1 MHFISSA
8 RLISLLTL
16 ASRILG
22 LIRDGLMSRVFGAT
36 LLHYFYIPFL
46 IPNLSRR
53 IFGEG
58 ALSAALIPV
67 YTEQLHKDPKLA
79 KRLAQSVVTLLVI
92 ILSALTLVGLGLI
105 GAYWN
110 FFSSQGEKTLLM
122 FNLAAI
128 MLPYMIL
135 ICTVAALGGLLNVH
149 HHFTAPAAAPI
160 LLNLAIIIGVICFRK
175 YFGDTPEQQIYVIA
189 VSVLIAG
196 VLQLAIQIP
205 ALAKA
210 GISIRPRFHFSDAPL
225 KKIFC
230 LMAPMIIGLATV
242 QINTLMDSLI
252 ALYLS
257 SSPERGTT
265 FTLLGYTINY
275 PVIEGSVTYLFYAQR
290 CYQFPLGLF
299 GIALATAIFPTLS
312 KYAVK
317 KDIAGFSDTLA
328 QGLRMVLYIG
338 LPATAGMILV
348 RTLLVHE
355 IFEGRQFT
363 AADTAQTSWT
373 LLFYSLGIAFYC
385 LQQLIVRAYYSFQD
399 SVTPVKV
406 AVRMVAVNFILNLT
420 LIWFLATGGLAL
432 STAIS
437 AALQVTILL
446 IILTRR
452 YQLKLTE
459 NLIPTLIKTILATAI
474 MTLAGYATLHA
485 LNETSALIQ
494 LTFSVIACSIS
505 YVIASIILKIPEFK
519 VLVSGSPKVNSD
531 K

>member
-8 RLISLLTL
+8 RLISMLTL
-16 ASRILG
+16 ASRVLG
-22 LIRDGLMSRVFGAT
+22 LVRDGIMSRVFGAT
-36 LLHYFYIPFL
+36 VLHYFYIPFL

-67 YTEQLHKDPKLA
+67 YTEQLHNDPKLA
-79 KRLAQSVVTLLVI
+79 KLLARSVVTLLVI
-92 ILSALTLVGLGLI
+92 ILASLTLLGLGLI
-105 GAYWN
+105 WLYWN
-110 FFSSQGEKTLLM
+110 FISDQGQQTMLM

-149 HHFTAPAAAPI
+149 RHFTAPAAAPI
-160 LLNLAIIIGVICFRK
+160 LLNISIILGIVLFRK
-175 YFGDTPEQQIYVIA
+175 SFGETPERQIYSVA

-196 VLQLAIQIP
+196 FFQLAIQLP

-210 GISIRPRFHFSDAPL
+210 GISIRPRFNFSDAPL
-225 KKIFC
+225 KKIFR

-242 QINTLMDSLI
+242 QINTLLDSLI

-257 SSPERGTT
+257 ASPDKGST
-265 FTLLGYTINY
+265 FTLLGHTINY

-312 KYAVK
+312 KHAVE
-317 KDIAGFSDTLA
+317 KDIPGFSKTLA
-328 QGLRMVLYIG
+328 QGLRMVIYIG

-348 RTLLVHE
+348 RGILVRT
-355 IFEGRQFT
+355 IFEGQEFT

-373 LLFYSLGIAFYC
+373 LLFYSLGIGFYC

-399 SVTPVKV
+399 SATPVKI
-406 AVRMVAVNFILNLT
+406 AMRMVAINLVLNLT
-420 LIWFLATGGLAL
+420 LIWFLSTGGLAL

-437 AALQVTILL
+437 AALQVAILF
-446 IILTRR
+446 IILIRR
-452 YQLKLTE
+452 YNLKLSE
-459 NLIPTLIKTILATAI
+459 NLIPTIIKTAI
-474 MTLAGYATLHA
+474 ASAAMTLAGYATLQILA
-485 LNETSALIQ
+485 NTSSLIQ
-494 LTFSVIACSIS
+494 LTFSVIICSII
-505 YVIASIILKIPEFK
+505 YIIASIALKIPEFK
-519 VLVSGSPKVNSD
+519 ALIGRNALK
-531 K
+531 